1 MLILVS
7 LFFVSTC
14 SNTTKMFRPTQ
25 IRFFRSTLLQFASAS
40 NRPIPPGSEINAVKR
55 TAATILP
62 PIKLYRRLLRAHRK
76 LDADMRAVGDNY
88 IKDEFRRH
96 KGIDN
101 PLQIIGFLSSW
112 KMYLDQLEVQQGQP
126 GGFRGHRLDPQ
137 LLDKMSDEQIYQIH
151 ELMTATQ
158 EAYSDKAKSHPPHQ
172 QREMAEKAAAEAGM
186 SVKKDN

>member
-1 MLILVS
+1 
-7 LFFVSTC
+7 
-14 SNTTKMFRPTQ
+14 MFRPTQ
-25 IRFFRSTLLQFASAS
+25 STLFRASLRQLASAS
-40 NRPIPPGSEINAVKR
+40 NQPIPPGSEINAVKR

-62 PIKLYRRLLRAHRK
+62 PVKLYRRIIRAHRK

-88 IKDEFRRH
+88 VKDEFRRH

-126 GGFRGHRLDPQ
+126 GGFRGERLDAQ
-137 LLDKMSDEQIYQIH
+137 LLEKMSDEQIYQIH

-158 EAYSDKAKSHPPHQ
+158 EAYSDKAQSHPPNQ

-186 SVKKDN
+186 SVKKND